1 MGVFWMRKTRLILGA
16 LLAIAALACTG
27 CGKDA
32 DSTAN
37 VDLEAMTSEAETTPE
52 EEPEVIVKTSIV
64 TEIVAKPVT
73 KTETV
78 ADATPAATAAPST
91 TATPAAPAANPTT
104 GDIYTDVV
112 AQYRAASDKEV
123 YPYSY
128 AMADLNLDGYPEL
141 MVKTGNCEANFVYE
155 VWTKGADGKAVKI
168 GTASGFHSQLYYN
181 DQTGLLYSNMCI
193 QDTQCISSYAM
204 VSGTLQETLLCNW
217 ELRNSDYYRQNGY
230 YDLTRMDHV
239 FLLVENDINDYV
251 FQNSALQSGNDS
263 AMTIDEYAAHV
274 NGASSN
280 QNQSEEDKHLI
291 TDAPQQQETTPPAAA
306 ASEDTLKEQVLSKC
320 GNSPLDWYYDDFD
333 GDGNKEAFAM
343 AYQDDGMGHEILG
356 LFYVNAQGTVTDLG
370 TDFWGAYG
378 YGRVVAY
385 NSSKKFFVF
394 DTGNGGSG
402 STDYLYGVTNGAC
415 YSSNL
420 SGSLH
425 GFQVDENGAYTFEGG
440 SAAHERPQ
448 IRLYYDES
456 TGDFHQ

>member
-1 MGVFWMRKTRLILGA
+1 MRKTRLILGA
-16 LLAIAALACTG
+16 LLAAALACTG

-37 VDLEAMTSEAETTPE
+37 VDLETITAEAETTPE

-64 TEIVAKPVT
+64 TEIVVKPAT

-78 ADATPAATAAPST
+78 ADATPAKTAA
-91 TATPAAPAANPTT
+91 PAAPAANPTT

-112 AQYRAASDKEV
+112 AQYRVASDKEV
-123 YPYSY
+123 YPYTY

-155 VWTKGADGKAVKI
+155 IWTKGADGKAVKI
-168 GTASGFHSQLYYN
+168 GTARGFHSQLYYN

-193 QDTQCISSYAM
+193 QDAQSISSYAM

-217 ELRNSDYYRQNGY
+217 GLRDSDYYRQNGY

-280 QNQSEEDKHLI
+280 QNQSEEDKHLV
-291 TDAPQQQETTPPAAA
+291 TEAPQQQETTPPAAA

-343 AYQDDGMGHEILG
+343 AYQDDGIGHEILG

>member
-1 MGVFWMRKTRLILGA
+1 MRKTRLILGA
-16 LLAIAALACTG
+16 LLAAALACTG

-37 VDLEAMTSEAETTPE
+37 VDLETITAEAETTPE

-64 TEIVAKPVT
+64 TEIVVKPAT

-78 ADATPAATAAPST
+78 ADATPAKTAA
-91 TATPAAPAANPTT
+91 PAAPAANPTT

-112 AQYRAASDKEV
+112 AQYRVASDKEV
-123 YPYSY
+123 YPYTY

-141 MVKTGNCEANFVYE
+141 MVKIGNCEANFVYE
-155 VWTKGADGKAVKI
+155 IWTKGADGKAVKI
-168 GTASGFHSQLYYN
+168 GTARGFHSQLYYN

-193 QDTQCISSYAM
+193 QDAQSISSYAM

-217 ELRNSDYYRQNGY
+217 GLRDSDYYRQNGY

-280 QNQSEEDKHLI
+280 QNQSEEDKHLV
-291 TDAPQQQETTPPAAA
+291 TEAPQQQETTPPAAA

-343 AYQDDGMGHEILG
+343 AYQDDGIGHEILG

>member
-1 MGVFWMRKTRLILGA
+1 MGVFQMRRTRLILGA
-16 LLAIAALACTG
+16 FVAATALACTG
-27 CGKDA
+27 CGQDEG
-32 DSTAN
+32 STAN
-37 VDLEAMTSEAETTPE
+37 VNLKVMTSEAETTPA

-64 TEIVAKPVT
+64 TEIVVKPAT
-73 KTETV
+73 ETETV
-78 ADATPAATAAPST
+78 ANATPAATT
-91 TATPAAPAANPTT
+91 TPATAANTTT

-112 AQYRAASDKEV
+112 AQYRVASDKEV

-155 VWTKGADGKAVKI
+155 IWTKGADGKAVKI
-168 GTASGFHSQLYYN
+168 GTARGFHSQLYYN

-193 QDTQCISSYAM
+193 QDAQSISSYAM

-217 ELRNSDYYRQNGY
+217 GLRDSDYYRQNGY

-239 FLLVENDINDYV
+239 FLLAENDINDYI

-280 QNQSEEDKHLI
+280 QNQFEEDKHLV
-291 TDAPQQQETTPPAAA
+291 TEAPQQQETTPPAAA

-343 AYQDDGMGHEILG
+343 AYRDNGMGGHEILG

-370 TDFWGAYG
+370 TDFWGACG
-378 YGRVVAY
+378 AGRVVAY

-394 DTGNGGSG
+394 DTNNGGSG

-425 GFQVDENGAYTFEGG
+425 GFQVDENGAYTFEDG

-448 IRLYYDES
+448 IRLTYDES

>member
-1 MGVFWMRKTRLILGA
+1 MRKTRLILGA
-16 LLAIAALACTG
+16 LLAAALACTG

-64 TEIVAKPVT
+64 TEIVVKPAT

-78 ADATPAATAAPST
+78 ADATPAKTAA
-91 TATPAAPAANPTT
+91 PAAPAANPTT
-104 GDIYTDVV
+104 GDIYTDVI
-112 AQYRAASDKEV
+112 AQYRVASDKEV
-123 YPYSY
+123 YPYTY

-141 MVKTGNCEANFVYE
+141 MVKTGNCEANYVYE
-155 VWTKGADGKAVKI
+155 IWTKGADGKAVKI
-168 GTASGFHSQLYYN
+168 GTARGFHSQLYYN

-193 QDTQCISSYAM
+193 QDAQSISSYAM

-217 ELRNSDYYRQNGY
+217 GLRDSDYYRQNGY

-280 QNQSEEDKHLI
+280 QNQFEEDKHLV
-291 TDAPQQQETTPPAAA
+291 TEAPQQQETTPPAAA

-343 AYQDDGMGHEILG
+343 AYQDDGIGHEILG

-425 GFQVDENGAYTFEGG
+425 GFQVDENGAYTFEDG

>member
-1 MGVFWMRKTRLILGA
+1 MRKTRLILGA
-16 LLAIAALACTG
+16 LLAAALACTG

-64 TEIVAKPVT
+64 TEIVVKPAT

-78 ADATPAATAAPST
+78 ADATPAATAAP
-91 TATPAAPAANPTT
+91 ATPAAPAANPTT
-104 GDIYTDVV
+104 WDIYTDVV
-112 AQYRAASDKEV
+112 AQYRVASDKEV
-123 YPYSY
+123 YPYTY

-155 VWTKGADGKAVKI
+155 IWTKGADGKAVKI
-168 GTASGFHSQLYYN
+168 GTARGFHSQLYYN

-193 QDTQCISSYAM
+193 QDAQSISSYAM

-217 ELRNSDYYRQNGY
+217 GLRDSDYYRQNGY

-263 AMTIDEYAAHV
+263 AMTIEEYAAHV
-274 NGASSN
+274 TGAS
-280 QNQSEEDKHLI
+280 QSTE
-291 TDAPQQQETTPPAAA
+291 APQQQETTPPVAA
-306 ASEDTLKEQVLSKC
+306 ASEDTLKEQVLSKY

-343 AYQDDGMGHEILG
+343 AYQDDGIGHEILG

>member
-16 LLAIAALACTG
+16 FVAATALACTG
-27 CGKDA
+27 CGQDE

-37 VDLEAMTSEAETTPE
+37 VNLKVMTSEAETTPA

-64 TEIVAKPVT
+64 TEIVVKPAT
-73 KTETV
+73 ETETV
-78 ADATPAATAAPST
+78 ADATPAATAAP
-91 TATPAAPAANPTT
+91 AAPAANTTT
-104 GDIYTDVV
+104 GDIYTDVI
-112 AQYRAASDKEV
+112 AQYRIASDKEV

-141 MVKTGNCEANFVYE
+141 MVKTGNCEANYAYE
-155 VWTKGADGKAVKI
+155 IWTKGADGKAVKI
-168 GTASGFHSQLYYN
+168 GTARGFHSQLYYN

-193 QDTQCISSYAM
+193 QDAQSISSYTM
-204 VSGTLQETLLCNW
+204 VSGTLQETLLCDW
-217 ELRNSDYYRQNGY
+217 GLRNSDYYRQNGY

-280 QNQSEEDKHLI
+280 QNQSEEDKHLV
-291 TDAPQQQETTPPAAA
+291 TEAPQQQKTTPPAAA

-320 GNSPLDWYYDDFD
+320 GNNLLDWYYDDFD
-333 GDGNKEAFAM
+333 GDGNKEAFAL
-343 AYQDDGMGHEILG
+343 AYRDNGMGGHEILG

-370 TDFWGAYG
+370 TDFWGACG
-378 YGRVVAY
+378 VGRVVAY

-394 DTGNGGSG
+394 DTNNGGSG

-425 GFQVDENGAYTFEGG
+425 GFQVDENGAYTFEDG

-448 IRLYYDES
+448 IRLTYDES

>member
-1 MGVFWMRKTRLILGA
+1 MRKTRLILGA
-16 LLAIAALACTG
+16 LLAATLACTG
-27 CGKDA
+27 CGEDA

-37 VDLEAMTSEAETTPE
+37 VDLETITAEAETTPE

-64 TEIVAKPVT
+64 TEIVVKPAT
-73 KTETV
+73 ETETV
-78 ADATPAATAAPST
+78 ANATPAATAA
-91 TATPAAPAANPTT
+91 PAAPAANPTT
-104 GDIYTDVV
+104 GDIYTDVI
-112 AQYRAASDKEV
+112 AQYRIASDKEV
-123 YPYSY
+123 YPYPY
-128 AMADLNLDGYPEL
+128 AMADLDLDGYPEL
-141 MVKTGNCEANFVYE
+141 MVRTGNCEANYVYE
-155 VWTKGADGKAVKI
+155 IWTKGADGKAVKAGI
-168 GTASGFHSQLYYN
+168 AVGSHASLYYN
-181 DQTGLLYSNMCI
+181 NQTGLLYSNMCI
-193 QDTQCISSYAM
+193 QGVQEIFSYTM

-217 ELRNSDYYRQNGY
+217 KLRDTDYFRQNDYYH
-230 YDLTRMDHV
+230 LTRMDHV
-239 FLLVENDINDYV
+239 FRLVENDIDDYV
-251 FQNSALQSGNDS
+251 FQNSALQGGDESP
-263 AMTIDEYAAHV
+263 MTIEEYAAHV
-274 NGASSN
+274 NGTTSN
-280 QNQSEEDKHLI
+280 QNQSEEDKHLV
-291 TDAPQQQETTPPAAA
+291 TEAPQQQETTPPAAA

-343 AYQDDGMGHEILG
+343 AYQDDGIGHEILG